1 MKIKRI
7 LVPLD
12 GSDVAKQ
19 ALPHAVSIAQRNN
32 ATILLL
38 RVVPLQSYAAL
49 SDPNMVLDGGTG
61 ATAYDYEMVRELQEQ
76 GHETAVSYLNEKQ
89 SILEQDG
96 ISCETIVTEGDEA
109 GVIVDTAVEQQ
120 ADVIVMTTHG
130 RSGLSRWMMG
140 SVAERVLRDAKCPVM
155 VTRHNKQAQNILI
168 PLDGSDLSEQALPV
182 GLMVA
187 EANNATAHLM
197 RVHESS
203 SESAQTAVQAYLD
216 GCVAK
221 QMATSKRGMDVEM
234 KTAVV
239 HGSPA
244 SSIIDYVEENEIDL
258 IVIATHG
265 RRGVHRWVYG
275 SVTEKILRGVE
286 RNILVVRPQ

>member
-32 ATILLL
+32 ASILLL
-38 RVVPLQSYAAL
+38 RVVPLSSYAAL

-76 GHETAVSYLNEKQ
+76 GHETAVSYLNEKKAL
-89 SILEQDG
+89 LEQEN
-96 ISCETIVTEGDEA
+96 ITCETLVGEGDEA
-109 GVIVDTAVEQQ
+109 GVIIDIAAEQKID
-120 ADVIVMTTHG
+120 AIVMTTHG
-130 RSGLSRWMMG
+130 RSGFSRWMMG
-140 SVAERVLRDAKCPVM
+140 SVAERVLREAKCPVM
-155 VTRHNKQAQNILI
+155 VTRHDKRAVNILI
-168 PLDGSDLSEQALPV
+168 PLDGSELSEQALPV
-182 GLMVA
+182 GLAVA
-187 EANNATAHLM
+187 EANEATVHLM

-203 SESAQTAVQAYLD
+203 SGETAVKSYLD

-221 QMATSKRGMDVEM
+221 QMATSKRGMDIEM
-234 KTAVV
+234 KTAVI

-244 SSIIDYVEENEIDL
+244 SSILDYVEKNDIDL
-258 IVIATHG
+258 IVMATHG

>member
-1 MKIKRI
+1 MKIKKI

-12 GSDVAKQ
+12 GSDVAKE
-19 ALPHAVSIAQRNN
+19 ALPHAISIARRYD
-32 ATILLL
+32 AVILLL
-38 RVVPLQSYAAL
+38 RVVPLSSYAAL

-76 GHETAVSYLNEKQ
+76 GHKTAVSYLTEKQ
-89 SILEQDG
+89 ELLTQEDIN
-96 ISCETIVTEGDEA
+96 CEIIVSEGDEA
-109 GVIVDTAVEQQ
+109 GVIVDTATEQKV
-120 ADVIVMTTHG
+120 DVIVMTTHG
-130 RSGLSRWMMG
+130 RSGFSRWMMG
-140 SVAERVLRDAKCPVM
+140 SVAERVLREAKCPIM

-182 GLMVA
+182 SMAVA
-187 EANNATAHLM
+187 EANGATVHLM

-203 SESAQTAVQAYLD
+203 SESAQTAVKTYLD

-221 QMATSKRGMDVEM
+221 QMATSKREMDIEM
-234 KTAVV
+234 KTAVI

-244 SSIIDYVEENEIDL
+244 SSILDYVEKNDIDL
-258 IVIATHG
+258 IVMATHG